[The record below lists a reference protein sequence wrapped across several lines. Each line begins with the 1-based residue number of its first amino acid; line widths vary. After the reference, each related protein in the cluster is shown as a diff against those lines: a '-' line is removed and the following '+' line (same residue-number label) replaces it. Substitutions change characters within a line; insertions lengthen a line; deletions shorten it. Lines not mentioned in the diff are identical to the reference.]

1 MSGRGQIL
9 EDFVPYEEKL
19 YFLVRGVRGVRK
31 PSTFFKWE
39 KNVTGIGFESQI
51 VTVRRMD

>member
-19 YFLVRGVRGVRK
+19 YFLVRDVRK